1 MKFEKI
7 LIQTKWF
14 FLYVKCKITRG
25 KGMLRNSSREWGKHV
40 TCRKGS
46 GMILNLW
53 VGTKGTV
60 LSKNLRQ
67 NICGSHNKV
76 IFRFKVSLQ
85 TYFWEGKERWW
96 GIEEREGMREWI
108 KIWPRTQAIDP
119 RAVVLRQRNSKMI
132 VQDPQNWAVSRLR
145 ATGLEPVRHFRKN
158 GQEGEEADIWS
169 TAEVAFFLS
178 VYDELVT
185 GRETGGGGEAALST
199 EEN

>member
-1 MKFEKI
+1 MLLVEKG
-7 LIQTKWF
+7 
-14 FLYVKCKITRG
+14 V
-25 KGMLRNSSREWGKHV
+25 EWYWTFGWEP
-40 TCRKGS
+40 GP
-46 GMILNLW
+46 
-53 VGTKGTV
+53 KGTV

-132 VQDPQNWAVSRLR
+132 VQDPQNWTVSRLR
-145 ATGLEPVRHFRKN
+145 ATGLEPVRHFRKM
-158 GQEGEEADIWS
+158 GRRERKQTSGALLRS
-169 TAEVAFFLS
+169 LS
-178 VYDELVT
+178 SSVFT
-185 GRETGGGGEAALST
+185 MS
-199 EEN
+199 